1 MGTIFAAIPSVLP
14 QKSPLMKKSFILSI
28 LLFFITLTISA
39 QTKTTVFGNLGVENV
54 NISIVN
60 TPYGTSTD
68 AKGHYEL
75 PLYDRSEAI
84 NLYYSCIGYQDTVV
98 SLSPKQL
105 QRDSINISFKMRK
118 MSYDLQEVGISA
130 SRDFYRSG
138 TNRNIAD
145 MAFLDGKIYLLENHP
160 KSSSMVVLNTDGNE
174 LARKDFDQLFEKL
187 HIDAFNDLI
196 LVGQDSCLQVY
207 LDEKQS
213 IQPVSTF
220 SRDDYRNKLLKIVC
234 EFNGAYIVRTIVHD
248 RGLYWLK
255 FNHGKSQDF
264 LYIMKDGSM
273 EKPQYLCSF
282 IDSLGYRAC
291 QSQWMKIQNEYHQAM
306 AENFTLESIYEE
318 NGDRNSVREGESITS
333 LSIKKAERGS
343 PGIDLINEGIWDGNL
358 VRLAETP
365 TLLGMIQWY
374 CSMLAKNE
382 YQIVPLKVN
391 DRLQFVGLDNR
402 QIVEIGP
409 DFKIAKR
416 KPLTITSG
424 EKQFKNEF
432 LTDAATGK
440 TYGLFVD
447 NGMNYIGLYD
457 PKAGTVGMGQ
467 KASKKIFPR
476 VFKVHGGYAYSVYF
490 DSGSNRGVINRVRIE

>member
-1 MGTIFAAIPSVLP
+1 MKNPR
-14 QKSPLMKKSFILSI
+14 KSPLMKKSF
-28 LLFFITLTISA
+28 TLTFALFLLVFSLSA
-39 QTKTTVFGNLGVENV
+39 QTKTIVFGNLGVENV

-60 TPYGTSTD
+60 TSYGTSTNT
-68 AKGHYEL
+68 KGHYEL
-75 PLYDRSEAI
+75 PIYDRSASI

-98 SLSPKQL
+98 SLTPKQL
-105 QRDSINISFKMRK
+105 QRDSINISFKMKK

-130 SRDFYRSG
+130 NRDFYRSG

-145 MAFLDGKIYLLENHP
+145 MTFLDGKIYLLENKP
-160 KSSSMVVLNTDGNE
+160 KTSSMVVLDTDGAE
-174 LARKDFDQLFEKL
+174 QARKDFDQLFEKL
-187 HIDAFNDLI
+187 HIDAFNNVI
-196 LVGQDSCLQVY
+196 LVGEDSCTQVY
-207 LDEKQS
+207 LDENQN
-213 IQPVSTF
+213 INTISTF

-234 EFNGAYIVRTIVHD
+234 EYNGAYIVRTIVHD

-264 LYIMKDGSM
+264 LYIMKDGST

-318 NGDRNSVREGESITS
+318 DVDGNSVREGESNIYVRT
-333 LSIKKAERGS
+333 KKAERGS

-374 CSMLAKNE
+374 CSMLAKKE

-416 KPLTITSG
+416 QPLTITSG
-424 EKQFKNEF
+424 EKHFQNEF

-440 TYGLFVD
+440 TYGVFVE
-447 NGMNYIGLYD
+447 NGMNYIGLYN
-457 PKAGTVGMGQ
+457 PKTGSVGIGQ
-467 KASKKIFPR
+467 KASKKIYPKVFR
-476 VFKVHGGYAYSVYF
+476 VYDGYAYSVFF
-490 DSGSNRGVINRVRIE
+490 DSGSNRGTISRVKVE

>member
-1 MGTIFAAIPSVLP
+1 
-14 QKSPLMKKSFILSI
+14 MKKNSILASL
-28 LLFFITLTISA
+28 LLFFASSLFA
-39 QTKTTVFGNLGVENV
+39 QTQTTVFGNLGAENV

-68 AKGHYEL
+68 AKGHYDL
-75 PLYDRSEAI
+75 PLFDRSETV
-84 NLYYSCIGYQDTVV
+84 NLYYSCIGYQDTLV
-98 SLSPKQL
+98 SLTPRQL
-105 QRDSINISFKMRK
+105 QRDSIDISFRMRK
-118 MSYDLQEVGISA
+118 MSYDLQEVGVTA
-130 SRDFYRSG
+130 SRDFYRTG

-145 MAFLDGKIYLLENHP
+145 IAFLDGKIYLLENKP
-160 KSSSMVVLNTDGNE
+160 KTSSMVVLDTDGGE

-187 HIDAFNDLI
+187 HIDAFDDLI

-234 EFNGAYIVRTIVHD
+234 EYNGAYIVRTIVHD

-264 LYIMKDGSM
+264 LYMKKDGSM

-282 IDSLGYRAC
+282 IDTLGYRAC

-318 NGDRNSVREGESITS
+318 NGDRNPVREGESITS
-333 LSIKKAERGS
+333 IRIKKAERGS

-365 TLLGMIQWY
+365 TLIGMIQWY
-374 CSMLAKNE
+374 CSMMAKKE
-382 YQIVPLKVN
+382 LQIIPLKVN
-391 DRLQFVGLDNR
+391 DLLQFVGLDNR
-402 QIVEIGP
+402 EIVEIGP
-409 DFKIAKR
+409 DFKVAKR
-416 KPLTITSG
+416 QQLKITSG
-424 EKQFKNEF
+424 EKFFKNEF
-432 LTDAATGK
+432 LIDKAKGK
-440 TYGLFVD
+440 VYGLFEKD
-447 NGMNYIGLYD
+447 GMSYIGLYD
-457 PKAGTVGMGQ
+457 PEAGTVGMGQ
-467 KASKKIFPR
+467 KASKKIYPR
-476 VFKVHGGYAYSVYF
+476 VFKVHGGYAYSVFF
-490 DSGSNRGVINRVRIE
+490 DSGSNRGVISRMKIE